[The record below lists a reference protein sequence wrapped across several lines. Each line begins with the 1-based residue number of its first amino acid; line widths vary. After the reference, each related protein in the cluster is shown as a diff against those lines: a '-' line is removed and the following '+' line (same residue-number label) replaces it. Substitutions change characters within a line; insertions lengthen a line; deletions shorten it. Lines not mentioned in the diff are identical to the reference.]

1 MKQLQDKD
9 LVEEIMLL
17 KSLMEEK
24 NRKMEEKIMGV
35 GYLIALSLFT
45 AGVVII
51 ALCILLNNI

>member
-1 MKQLQDKD
+1 
-9 LVEEIMLL
+9 
-17 KSLMEEK
+17 MEEK
-24 NRKMEEKIMGV
+24 MIGV